1 MNPSMTKSPSSDASS
16 PAAESAPTPFP
27 PEQAARSAQGSAT
40 ADKPV
45 AASEQSL
52 GAARRVRQAIQSAAR
67 HVRMHGGFWNT
78 LTHDYAILRKEG
90 LRGITRR
97 ANRILASPTFEDSQE
112 AYARWIEL
120 HDQIDDAKRATL
132 RNAIDALARRTLIS
146 IIVPTYNT
154 DISLIQQMIDSVRA
168 QLYPNWELCI
178 ADDASPNVAIPNAL
192 EQYAARDTRIKVV
205 LREHN
210 GHIAEASNSAL
221 ALATGDYVALLD
233 HDDVLPEHALYMI
246 AKAINDHPDAR
257 LFYSDED
264 KLSPQGQR
272 ISPYFKSD
280 WNPELFLSQNLFA
293 HLGVYETDLVRQV
306 GGFRKGFDGSQDH
319 DLTMRCVEIAGHAA
333 VHHVPHVLYHWRI
346 IPGSTAAAGSE
357 KPYALD
363 AGIRAVQDHLRRT
376 GVAATVEQIASDI
389 RLMRVRYALSSPQ
402 PLVSIVIPTRDGV
415 ELLRQCIE
423 SIFARTTYRNFEIL
437 VVDNGS
443 VKPETLQY
451 FEALR
456 TRPNVKILR
465 DDRPFNFSA
474 LNNAGVARTTGEFVC
489 LLNNDIEVI
498 SPDWLEELVSIAA
511 QAGNGAVGACLW
523 YPDDTLQHGGVMLGV
538 GGIAGHIHTRLR
550 RGTFGYFGRAVSTQN
565 FSAVTAACLV
575 VRRSIYDQVHGLDEA
590 LAVAFNDVD
599 FCLRVRQAGYRN
611 VWTPHAEL
619 YHHESATRGPDLSPE
634 KAQRF
639 LREIQLMKDRWGELL
654 EHDPAYNPN
663 LTLELAKHSFA
674 LADTPRIGQFD

>member
-132 RNAIDALARRTLIS
+132 RNAIDALARRPLIS

-154 DISLIQQMIDSVRA
+154 DISLLQQMIDSVRA

-306 GGFRKGFDGSQDH
+306 GGFRKG
-319 DLTMRCVEIAGHAA
+319 
-333 VHHVPHVLYHWRI
+333 
-346 IPGSTAAAGSE
+346 
-357 KPYALD
+357 
-363 AGIRAVQDHLRRT
+363 
-376 GVAATVEQIASDI
+376 
-389 RLMRVRYALSSPQ
+389 
-402 PLVSIVIPTRDGV
+402 
-415 ELLRQCIE
+415 
-423 SIFARTTYRNFEIL
+423 
-437 VVDNGS
+437 
-443 VKPETLQY
+443 
-451 FEALR
+451 
-456 TRPNVKILR
+456 
-465 DDRPFNFSA
+465 
-474 LNNAGVARTTGEFVC
+474 
-489 LLNNDIEVI
+489 
-498 SPDWLEELVSIAA
+498 
-511 QAGNGAVGACLW
+511 
-523 YPDDTLQHGGVMLGV
+523 
-538 GGIAGHIHTRLR
+538 
-550 RGTFGYFGRAVSTQN
+550 
-565 FSAVTAACLV
+565 
-575 VRRSIYDQVHGLDEA
+575 
-590 LAVAFNDVD
+590 
-599 FCLRVRQAGYRN
+599 
-611 VWTPHAEL
+611 
-619 YHHESATRGPDLSPE
+619 
-634 KAQRF
+634 
-639 LREIQLMKDRWGELL
+639 
-654 EHDPAYNPN
+654 
-663 LTLELAKHSFA
+663 
-674 LADTPRIGQFD
+674 